1 MHVSAKDKGT
11 GKEQSMT
18 ITGGSSLSKE
28 DIERMVREGEEHAA
42 EDKKRREAAET
53 RNVAEQLAY
62 SIDKL
67 LKDNADKLPEDVK
80 TEVQADVDA
89 LKSALA
95 GDDDDAVK
103 TAFDKLSESQQKI
116 GQAHVRAGPGRRGR
130 RSLLRRDTRRGRR
143 PEQRRRGHRGCRSRR
158 RRRDEVAMANKNKK
172 SSNSPGDREPRRA
185 GPRGARRP
193 RQAAHRPRDGRG
205 AASGVRERCGARGC
219 GGGRRPADDDT
230 FTEEDLAFLT
240 DLAAEAEADAKIAAP
255 ESSLAAERLADLQRL
270 QAEYVNYRKRVQR
283 DRETARENAI
293 AEVVKS
299 LLPILDDLD
308 RAHAH
313 GDLEGS
319 PLDLVAQKLRSSF
332 ERYGLT
338 AVGAKGDVFDHNLH
352 EAIYQ
357 QPSPDVTVNTVADV
371 IESGY
376 LLGEKLLRPAKVA
389 VDVPA
394 E

>member
-1 MHVSAKDKGT
+1 
-11 GKEQSMT
+11 
-18 ITGGSSLSKE
+18 
-28 DIERMVREGEEHAA
+28 
-42 EDKKRREAAET
+42 
-53 RNVAEQLAY
+53 
-62 SIDKL
+62 
-67 LKDNADKLPEDVK
+67 
-80 TEVQADVDA
+80 
-89 LKSALA
+89 
-95 GDDDDAVK
+95 
-103 TAFDKLSESQQKI
+103 
-116 GQAHVRAGPGRRGR
+116 
-130 RSLLRRDTRRGRR
+130 
-143 PEQRRRGHRGCRSRR
+143 
-158 RRRDEVAMANKNKK
+158 MANKNKK
-172 SSNSPGDREPRRA
+172 SSNSPGDPENRDEHSVEEPVVRDKRRIDPETGEVRHPESA
-185 GPRGARRP
+185 GTASTED
-193 RQAAHRPRDGRG
+193 AAPD
-205 AASGVRERCGARGC
+205 AATA
-219 GGGRRPADDDT
+219 DDT

-313 GDLEGS
+313 GDLEGT

>member
-1 MHVSAKDKGT
+1 
-11 GKEQSMT
+11 
-18 ITGGSSLSKE
+18 
-28 DIERMVREGEEHAA
+28 
-42 EDKKRREAAET
+42 
-53 RNVAEQLAY
+53 
-62 SIDKL
+62 
-67 LKDNADKLPEDVK
+67 
-80 TEVQADVDA
+80 
-89 LKSALA
+89 
-95 GDDDDAVK
+95 
-103 TAFDKLSESQQKI
+103 
-116 GQAHVRAGPGRRGR
+116 
-130 RSLLRRDTRRGRR
+130 
-143 PEQRRRGHRGCRSRR
+143 
-158 RRRDEVAMANKNKK
+158 MANKNKK
-172 SSNSPGDREPRRA
+172 SSNSPGEPQNHDEHNHEEPVVHDKRRIDPET
-185 GPRGARRP
+185 GEVRRP
-193 RQAAHRPRDGRG
+193 ESESATPDSDAQAQNDGTE
-205 AASGVRERCGARGC
+205 S
-219 GGGRRPADDDT
+219 

-240 DLAAEAEADAKIAAP
+240 DLAAEGDIADAVAAP

-283 DRETARENAI
+283 DREAARENAI
-293 AEVVKS
+293 AEVVKG

-313 GDLEGS
+313 GDLEGT
-319 PLDLVAQKLRSSF
+319 PLDLVAQKLRASF

-394 E
+394 Q

>member
-1 MHVSAKDKGT
+1 
-11 GKEQSMT
+11 
-18 ITGGSSLSKE
+18 
-28 DIERMVREGEEHAA
+28 
-42 EDKKRREAAET
+42 
-53 RNVAEQLAY
+53 
-62 SIDKL
+62 
-67 LKDNADKLPEDVK
+67 
-80 TEVQADVDA
+80 
-89 LKSALA
+89 
-95 GDDDDAVK
+95 
-103 TAFDKLSESQQKI
+103 
-116 GQAHVRAGPGRRGR
+116 
-130 RSLLRRDTRRGRR
+130 
-143 PEQRRRGHRGCRSRR
+143 
-158 RRRDEVAMANKNKK
+158 MANKNKK
-172 SSNSPGDREPRRA
+172 SSNSSGDPENRDEHSVEEPVVRDKRRIDPETGEVRHPESEGTA
-185 GPRGARRP
+185 SSES
-193 RQAAHRPRDGRG
+193 
-205 AASGVRERCGARGC
+205 AASSEGTGSSDAA
-219 GGGRRPADDDT
+219 PDAATADDDA

-255 ESSLAAERLADLQRL
+255 ESTLAAERLADLQRL

-283 DRETARENAI
+283 DRETARDNAI

-313 GDLEGS
+313 GDLEGT
-319 PLDLVAQKLRSSF
+319 PLELVAQKLRSSF

>member
-1 MHVSAKDKGT
+1 
-11 GKEQSMT
+11 
-18 ITGGSSLSKE
+18 
-28 DIERMVREGEEHAA
+28 
-42 EDKKRREAAET
+42 
-53 RNVAEQLAY
+53 
-62 SIDKL
+62 
-67 LKDNADKLPEDVK
+67 
-80 TEVQADVDA
+80 
-89 LKSALA
+89 
-95 GDDDDAVK
+95 
-103 TAFDKLSESQQKI
+103 
-116 GQAHVRAGPGRRGR
+116 
-130 RSLLRRDTRRGRR
+130 
-143 PEQRRRGHRGCRSRR
+143 
-158 RRRDEVAMANKNKK
+158 MANKNKK
-172 SSNSPGDREPRRA
+172 SSNSPGDENRDEPAREEPVVRDKRRIDPET
-185 GPRGARRP
+185 GEVRHPESES
-193 RQAAHRPRDGRG
+193 AAAPAD
-205 AASGVRERCGARGC
+205 AAEAATG
-219 GGGRRPADDDT
+219 DDDT

-357 QPSPDVTVNTVADV
+357 QPSPNVTVNTVADV

>member
-1 MHVSAKDKGT
+1 
-11 GKEQSMT
+11 
-18 ITGGSSLSKE
+18 
-28 DIERMVREGEEHAA
+28 
-42 EDKKRREAAET
+42 
-53 RNVAEQLAY
+53 
-62 SIDKL
+62 
-67 LKDNADKLPEDVK
+67 
-80 TEVQADVDA
+80 
-89 LKSALA
+89 
-95 GDDDDAVK
+95 
-103 TAFDKLSESQQKI
+103 
-116 GQAHVRAGPGRRGR
+116 
-130 RSLLRRDTRRGRR
+130 
-143 PEQRRRGHRGCRSRR
+143 
-158 RRRDEVAMANKNKK
+158 MANKNKK
-172 SSNSPGDREPRRA
+172 SSNSPGDPENRNERNHEEPVVRDKRRIDPDTGEVRHPESDAAAPAA
-185 GPRGARRP
+185 GGAP
-193 RQAAHRPRDGRG
+193 DAAGED
-205 AASGVRERCGARGC
+205 S
-219 GGGRRPADDDT
+219 

-240 DLAAEAEADAKIAAP
+240 DLAAESEADAKIAAS
-255 ESSLAAERLADLQRL
+255 ESGLAAERLADLQRL
-270 QAEYVNYRKRVQR
+270 QAEYVNYRKRVHR
-283 DRETARENAI
+283 DRENARENAI

-313 GDLEGS
+313 GDLEGT
-319 PLDLVAQKLRSSF
+319 PLDLVAQKLRASF

>member
-1 MHVSAKDKGT
+1 
-11 GKEQSMT
+11 
-18 ITGGSSLSKE
+18 
-28 DIERMVREGEEHAA
+28 
-42 EDKKRREAAET
+42 
-53 RNVAEQLAY
+53 
-62 SIDKL
+62 
-67 LKDNADKLPEDVK
+67 
-80 TEVQADVDA
+80 
-89 LKSALA
+89 
-95 GDDDDAVK
+95 
-103 TAFDKLSESQQKI
+103 
-116 GQAHVRAGPGRRGR
+116 
-130 RSLLRRDTRRGRR
+130 
-143 PEQRRRGHRGCRSRR
+143 
-158 RRRDEVAMANKNKK
+158 MANKNKK
-172 SSNSPGDREPRRA
+172 SSNSPGDENRDEQAREEPVVRDKRRIDPETGEVRHPESDGTAVPEGTAAPEDVAPATDAA
-185 GPRGARRP
+185 G
-193 RQAAHRPRDGRG
+193 DGTD
-205 AASGVRERCGARGC
+205 S
-219 GGGRRPADDDT
+219 

-240 DLAAEAEADAKIAAP
+240 DLAAEAEADAKIAGP
-255 ESSLAAERLADLQRL
+255 ELGLAAERLADLQRL

-293 AEVVKS
+293 AEVVKG

-313 GDLEGS
+313 GDLEGT
-319 PLDLVAQKLRSSF
+319 PLDLVAQKLRASF

-376 LLGEKLLRPAKVA
+376 LLGERLLRPAKVA

>member
-1 MHVSAKDKGT
+1 
-11 GKEQSMT
+11 
-18 ITGGSSLSKE
+18 
-28 DIERMVREGEEHAA
+28 
-42 EDKKRREAAET
+42 
-53 RNVAEQLAY
+53 
-62 SIDKL
+62 
-67 LKDNADKLPEDVK
+67 
-80 TEVQADVDA
+80 
-89 LKSALA
+89 
-95 GDDDDAVK
+95 
-103 TAFDKLSESQQKI
+103 
-116 GQAHVRAGPGRRGR
+116 
-130 RSLLRRDTRRGRR
+130 
-143 PEQRRRGHRGCRSRR
+143 
-158 RRRDEVAMANKNKK
+158 MANKNKK
-172 SSNSPGDREPRRA
+172 SSNSPGDENRDESAREEPVVRDKRRIDPET
-185 GPRGARRP
+185 GEVRHPESES
-193 RQAAHRPRDGRG
+193 AAAPAD
-205 AASGVRERCGARGC
+205 AAEAATG
-219 GGGRRPADDDT
+219 DDDT

-240 DLAAEAEADAKIAAP
+240 DLAAEAEADAKLAAP

-357 QPSPDVTVNTVADV
+357 QPSPNVTVNTVADV

>member
-1 MHVSAKDKGT
+1 
-11 GKEQSMT
+11 
-18 ITGGSSLSKE
+18 
-28 DIERMVREGEEHAA
+28 
-42 EDKKRREAAET
+42 
-53 RNVAEQLAY
+53 
-62 SIDKL
+62 
-67 LKDNADKLPEDVK
+67 
-80 TEVQADVDA
+80 
-89 LKSALA
+89 
-95 GDDDDAVK
+95 
-103 TAFDKLSESQQKI
+103 
-116 GQAHVRAGPGRRGR
+116 
-130 RSLLRRDTRRGRR
+130 
-143 PEQRRRGHRGCRSRR
+143 
-158 RRRDEVAMANKNKK
+158 MANKNKK
-172 SSNSPGDREPRRA
+172 SSNSPGDPENRDEHSVEEPVVRDKRRIDPETGEVRHPESEGTA
-185 GPRGARRP
+185 SSES
-193 RQAAHRPRDGRG
+193 AASSEGTGSSESTASSEG
-205 AASGVRERCGARGC
+205 AAPDAAT
-219 GGGRRPADDDT
+219 ADDDA

-255 ESSLAAERLADLQRL
+255 ESTLAAERLADLQRL

-283 DRETARENAI
+283 DRETARDNAI

-313 GDLEGS
+313 GDLEGT
-319 PLDLVAQKLRSSF
+319 PLELVAQKLRSSF

>member
-1 MHVSAKDKGT
+1 
-11 GKEQSMT
+11 
-18 ITGGSSLSKE
+18 
-28 DIERMVREGEEHAA
+28 
-42 EDKKRREAAET
+42 
-53 RNVAEQLAY
+53 
-62 SIDKL
+62 
-67 LKDNADKLPEDVK
+67 
-80 TEVQADVDA
+80 
-89 LKSALA
+89 
-95 GDDDDAVK
+95 
-103 TAFDKLSESQQKI
+103 
-116 GQAHVRAGPGRRGR
+116 
-130 RSLLRRDTRRGRR
+130 
-143 PEQRRRGHRGCRSRR
+143 
-158 RRRDEVAMANKNKK
+158 MANKNKK
-172 SSNSPGDREPRRA
+172 SSNSPGDENRDESAREEPVVRDKRRIDPET
-185 GPRGARRP
+185 GEVRHPESES
-193 RQAAHRPRDGRG
+193 AAAPAD
-205 AASGVRERCGARGC
+205 AAEAATG
-219 GGGRRPADDDT
+219 DDDT

-240 DLAAEAEADAKIAAP
+240 DLAAEAEADAKLAAP

-313 GDLEGS
+313 GDLEGT

-338 AVGAKGDVFDHNLH
+338 AVGAKGVVFDHYLH
-352 EAIYQ
+352 VAIYQ
-357 QPSPDVTVNTVADV
+357 QPSPNVTVNTVADV